1 MSAPLSGILVVALEQ
16 AVAAP
21 MCTCRLADAGARVIK
36 IERPEGDFARGYD
49 SLVHGESAYFVWLN
63 RGKQSVVLD
72 LAKPDDKALLE
83 AMIARADVFV
93 QNLKPG
99 AIGRLGFAI
108 ERLRAAYPR
117 LIACSISGYGESGP
131 YAQRKA
137 YDLLIQAESGLA
149 SVTGGP
155 EAPARVGVSVVD
167 VATGMNAYEAILE
180 ALIARSASQQ
190 GAEISVSMFDAM
202 ADWMTVP
209 LLQHEGG
216 QTPERV
222 GLAHPSISPYGVF
235 KSKDGADVLISIQND
250 REWVILARDVMRDA
264 ALAADPDFATNLER
278 VKRRPQTDGR
288 VAASF
293 ASMPVDELTARLA
306 KADIAFGRVS
316 DPEIL
321 RRHPHLRRITVGSPS
336 GPVSYPAPA
345 PLRPGE
351 PRRYGPV
358 PALGQHTGQVRAEFL
373 AKRD

>member
-1 MSAPLSGILVVALEQ
+1 MQPLSGILVVALEQ

-36 IERPEGDFARGYD
+36 VERPEGDFARGYD
-49 SLVHGESAYFVWLN
+49 ALVHGESAYFVWLN
-63 RGKQSVVLD
+63 RGKESVIVD
-72 LAKPDDKALLE
+72 LREPADKALLE

-99 AIGRLGFAI
+99 AVGKLGFAI
-108 ERLRAAYPR
+108 ERLRRSYPR
-117 LIACSISGYGESGP
+117 LVICSVSGFGESGP

-137 YDLLIQAESGLA
+137 YDLLIQAESGLS

-180 ALIARSASQQ
+180 ALIGRERSGH

-216 QTPERV
+216 QTPQRI

-235 KSKDGADVLISIQND
+235 KTRDNADVLISIQND
-250 REWVILARDVMRDA
+250 REWVILARDVMGNA
-264 ALAADPDFATNLER
+264 ALAADPDFATVVER
-278 VKRRPQTDGR
+278 VKRRAKTDGK

-293 ASMPVDELTARLA
+293 GAMGVDELTARLQR
-306 KADIAFGRVS
+306 ADIAFGRVN
-316 DPEIL
+316 DPETL
-321 RRHPHLRRITVGSPS
+321 RHHPHLRRITVGSPT

-345 PLRPGE
+345 ALWSSA
-351 PRRYGPV
+351 PREYGPI
-358 PALGQHTGQVRAEFL
+358 PALGEHSGKIRKEFGGG
-373 AKRD
+373 R